1 LAKGKGRSAV
11 MSHTR
16 QGGAG
21 DCDVKRHDRG
31 EVQPAAQIVRRY
43 PRGEADLSILQQDR
57 HAKVQ
62 MFVIKSSDDFAV
74 IFDSNRKNSNF
85 IRAVWSEAD
94 APLKLSRLLSKLT
107 Q

>member
-1 LAKGKGRSAV
+1 MLL
-11 MSHTR
+11 HTR

-21 DCDVKRHDRG
+21 DFDVKRHDRG
-31 EVQPAAQIVRRY
+31 EVQLAAQIVRRY

-94 APLKLSRLLSKLT
+94 APLKLSQLLSKLT